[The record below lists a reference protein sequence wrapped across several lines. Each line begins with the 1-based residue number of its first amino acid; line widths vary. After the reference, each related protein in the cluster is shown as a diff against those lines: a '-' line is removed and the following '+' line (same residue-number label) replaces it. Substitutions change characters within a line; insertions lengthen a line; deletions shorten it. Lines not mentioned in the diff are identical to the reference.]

1 MLGISPVEM
10 LFVAIIGLL
19 LFGKRLPDV
28 AKQLGK
34 GLMEFKKGMAG
45 IDDEVRGESSYRSS
59 SSSSTPSSRP
69 APPDER
75 DDATAPKFEPPQ
87 YEPTASS

>member
-1 MLGISPVEM
+1 MFGISPTEM
-10 LFVAIIGLL
+10 IFVGIVGLL

-34 GLMEFKKGMAG
+34 GIMEFKKGMHG
-45 IDDEVRGESSYRSS
+45 FEDVVRGESSYPAP
-59 SSSSTPSSRP
+59 TPSSRP
-69 APPDER
+69 APPDDR

>member
-1 MLGISPVEM
+1 MFGISPAEM
-10 LFVAIIGLL
+10 LFVGIIGLL
-19 LFGKRLPDV
+19 LFGKKLPDV

-34 GLMEFKKGMAG
+34 GIMEFKKGMHG
-45 IDDEVRGESSYRSS
+45 FDDVVRGESNSSYQ
-59 SSSSTPSSRP
+59 SSTPSSRP
-69 APPDER
+69 APPDDR

>member
-1 MLGISPVEM
+1 MFGISPAEM
-10 LFVAIIGLL
+10 LFVGIIGLL
-19 LFGKRLPDV
+19 LFGKKLPDV

-34 GLMEFKKGMAG
+34 GIMEFKKGMHG
-45 IDDEVRGESSYRSS
+45 FDDVVRGESSSS
-59 SSSSTPSSRP
+59 YQSSTPSSRP
-69 APPDER
+69 APPDDR